1 MKIFLIILLP
11 LIIIGGVLLYSILK
25 TIPQEM
31 EDEIE
36 ILDFDDEENEEE
48 NIDE

>member
-36 ILDFDDEENEEE
+36 ILDFDDDNEEE